1 VALPSFI
8 SVINSAS
15 RIGCI
20 TSKIDNRQVLHMGQG
35 MITFP
40 GGLSL
45 SFVSFMLSVFFFY
58 LFHSVYSISFDGMVV
73 CNRCIYFFFF
83 LYSLDI
89 WKFEFH
95 YRLHVLVNIS
105 GQSTR
110 KNLHYIFQVKIG
122 NIYLFF
128 KYIYNAFIL
137 FFILSYNILVTI
149 KWHL

>member
-1 VALPSFI
+1 MALPSFI

-40 GGLSL
+40 GVCPLALCRSCYQC
-45 SFVSFMLSVFFFY
+45 FFFY

-83 LYSLDI
+83 FVFAWYVKI
-89 WKFEFH
+89 WIPLSITCTCKYIWTINSEKLA
-95 YRLHVLVNIS
+95 LHIS
-105 GQSTR
+105 GQ
-110 KNLHYIFQVKIG
+110 NC

-128 KYIYNAFIL
+128 KYIYNVFIL

>member
-1 VALPSFI
+1 MALPRFL

-40 GGLSL
+40 GVCPLALCRSCYQC
-45 SFVSFMLSVFFFY
+45 FFF
-58 LFHSVYSISFDGMVV
+58 
-73 CNRCIYFFFF
+73 IYFIVFIVFPLTGWSSAIGVFIF
-83 LYSLDI
+83 LCSLDM

-110 KNLHYIFQVKIG
+110 KNLHYIFQVKIATFICFS
-122 NIYLFF
+122 NIYTMYLYFFLF
-128 KYIYNAFIL
+128 
-137 FFILSYNILVTI
+137 
-149 KWHL
+149 